1 MSKDKDMNE
10 SNGSSENI
18 TISEKTGK
26 IDIDNVQKI
35 NNISLIR
42 AIVCDVANYFALYV
56 IE

>member
-10 SNGSSENI
+10 SNGSSAN
-18 TISEKTGK
+18 TTTTEKTGK
-26 IDIDNVQKI
+26 IDIDNAQKI
-35 NNISLIR
+35 NNMSLIR